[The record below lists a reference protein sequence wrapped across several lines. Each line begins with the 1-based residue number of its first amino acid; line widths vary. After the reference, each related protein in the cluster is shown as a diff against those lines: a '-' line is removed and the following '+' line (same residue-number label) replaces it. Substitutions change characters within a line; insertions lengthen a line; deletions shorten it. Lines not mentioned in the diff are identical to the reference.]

1 MKNLIIIGIPRAGKT
16 TLAKCVAQEIGKNG
30 YPVSVVSA
38 DAILGGL
45 TQIRKKSFFLYSRS

>member
-45 TQIRKKSFFLYSRS
+45 TQIRKKSFFIQP